1 MGSTACLRHAR
12 VFDID
17 YCCFTFALLLLT
29 AALLL
34 LYCCFT
40 AALLQMSWTTC
51 WRRERKCL
59 LLLTTAAL
67 LLLYCCCTADEL
79 DRMLETRAQV
89 FAEEDFEATGGTYVQ
104 AQFTHPRLKA
114 CVC

>member
-1 MGSTACLRHAR
+1 MLTYGLDRMLETRAQ
-12 VFDID
+12 VFDIN
-17 YCCFTFALLLLT
+17 YCCFT

-40 AALLQMSWTTC
+40 AALL
-51 WRRERKCL
+51 
-59 LLLTTAAL
+59 
-67 LLLYCCCTADEL
+67 LLYCYFTADEL
-79 DRMLETRAQV
+79 DRMLETRSQV
-89 FAEEDFEATGGTYVQ
+89 AEEDDFEATGGTYVQ